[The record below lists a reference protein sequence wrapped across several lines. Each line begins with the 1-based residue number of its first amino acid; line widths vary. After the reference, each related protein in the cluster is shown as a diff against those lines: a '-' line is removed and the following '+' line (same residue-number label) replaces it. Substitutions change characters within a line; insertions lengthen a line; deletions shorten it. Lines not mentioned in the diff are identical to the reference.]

1 MSVHVSNVLERFFFY
16 IRIMTANV
24 FVCFFFLGTSPFT
37 VFSTTDLN
45 DENKGGRILKSNS
58 IMLKRKN
65 FLIIGNF
72 CQIRFSFLKMLKPNF
87 VMNFI

>member
-1 MSVHVSNVLERFFFY
+1 
-16 IRIMTANV
+16 MTANV

-45 DENKGGRILKSNS
+45 DENEGGRILKSNS
-58 IMLKRKN
+58 IMLKRKS

-72 CQIRFSFLKMLKPNF
+72 CQIKFSFLKMLKPNF
-87 VMNFI
+87 VMNFIKWIFFRLKLKVLKVKV